1 MKWMS
6 GCNYYGSHQVLGDDR
21 EFKTWSRKKKWMN
34 CRLAIYVMCSQGCI
48 LLTYLSVISSKFI
61 QKVAQK
67 CQYFTSID
75 QSVPLYNFY
84 ITFYLRTNQLCVG
97 ATWCHL
103 EPSYVPYSLNQL
115 FGWDFFCFFLQ
126 QNRSSLLQASPRGW
140 ELPDSC
146 SRKANAG
153 SLICSMNQRLS
164 YNLDI
169 SYYLSF
175 NFIPSFFYMTFSIFF
190 AKNVVLKC

>member
-1 MKWMS
+1 MS
-6 GCNYYGSHQVLGDDR
+6 INNPLSH
-21 EFKTWSRKKKWMN
+21 
-34 CRLAIYVMCSQGCI
+34 
-48 LLTYLSVISSKFI
+48 
-61 QKVAQK
+61 
-67 CQYFTSID
+67 
-75 QSVPLYNFY
+75 
-84 ITFYLRTNQLCVG
+84 VG

-190 AKNVVLKC
+190 CQKCSFKVLKLFWNIKIWPEKWNIVTIYRLGSSCSGIHFDYDGSKLNLSHNSVEMNNFSGLTNLKFYNCVN